1 MPQHECGPGCWLL
14 TSSGFYAN
22 WQILAGSEL
31 VFVVWI
37 LLCILQEVVKVVKWL
52 PTQLTASHADERC
65 FTDCQLYTYVCM
77 LSMWHKKCGQL
88 CVAPKPIESAAKPE
102 LNIPPEPA
110 ILPFKFRLLP
120 TTRRQKN
127 TPHLQDTNA
136 GSIFLETVIH
146 PKQAILEERQFLVD
160 SLVSAEA
167 TVP

>member
-1 MPQHECGPGCWLL
+1 MYVEYVAQKVRPIVRGARIKWSQL
-14 TSSGFYAN
+14 
-22 WQILAGSEL
+22 SEM
-31 VFVVWI
+31 
-37 LLCILQEVVKVVKWL
+37 
-52 PTQLTASHADERC
+52 T
-65 FTDCQLYTYVCM
+65 
-77 LSMWHKKCGQL
+77 
-88 CVAPKPIESAAKPE
+88 PKPIESAAKSE